1 MQKCLVFVPGVM
13 EQSENENS
21 GRDSLCRG
29 GGYIL
34 EGEGVTD
41 PSDEQGPGVVPLR
54 TGCWG

>member
-1 MQKCLVFVPGVM
+1 MQKCLVFVPDVM
-13 EQSENENS
+13 EQSKNEYS
-21 GRDSLCRG
+21 GWDSLCKG
-29 GGYIL
+29 AGYIL